1 MFYFVLIVTAMQILW
16 HPCFVIKFKGL
27 FGTEGCKTLEQ
38 EKTQEWERNR
48 GVKQR
53 IGKYRNFV
61 ETSVWNTGILIA

>member
-1 MFYFVLIVTAMQILW
+1 MKFVSFHNFFFKIMEEILYY
-16 HPCFVIKFKGL
+16 KGL
-27 FGTEGCKTLEQ
+27 FGTEGCKTQER

-53 IGKYRNFV
+53 IGKHRNFV